1 MAGLAHLI
9 RLGMSVMKT
18 LFVPATALMNRLNYP
33 SKFGLI
39 GALVLLAFASLMW
52 ALASELQETIERSR
66 NELVATALTRP
77 LAKVVELTQQHR
89 GLSSMVLGGNADMRD
104 TRAQR
109 AEDVSRALASLR
121 ASLAEDKRQLPAWQ
135 QIERDWQVLQAQ
147 GLQLERAANFHAHTE
162 LVAQL
167 LRLQIQLADAYGLS
181 FDPDEASFYLMTAA
195 INRLPFL
202 LERFGRLRAQGSGAL
217 AQGHADSAQ
226 RIALSVLNEEIR
238 SAMLDV
244 EAGLAKVAEQRPDLR
259 LSLEQAV
266 AALHQIIQRVEQVVQ
281 GMLLHED
288 FQSTSAAQFFELTTE
303 GITIG
308 YQQMNQVLLPTLDQL
323 LEQRMAEAQ
332 QVLYFNLLLA
342 VLVLAVIGYLSMGA
356 YLSVM
361 NSIRCLREG
370 SERLARGELSSHIQ
384 LAARDELRFV
394 AAGFNAMAEAMRGL
408 IAGIK
413 GNAGEVADAAR
424 DLVTASGQI
433 HVASQKQSDAASN
446 MAAAVEQM
454 TVGIEHIARGAGVAD
469 ELAVRSGE
477 LSRDGGAI
485 VASVVQEI
493 SEIAVSVAESART
506 VEELGERS
514 GQISAIVG
522 VIGDIAA
529 QTNLLALNAAIEA
542 ARAGEQGRGFA
553 VVADEVRNLAAR
565 TANSTREISEMVKS
579 IQQGTAGAV
588 EGMERGV
595 ERVNA
600 GVARA
605 EKAGEAMARIRQ
617 AAEQVQATVAEIS
630 HALREQSSASTE
642 IAQQVEMIA
651 RMAEE
656 NGLAVASNHQTAA
669 SLGTLADTLLG
680 NVGRFRT

>member
-1 MAGLAHLI
+1 
-9 RLGMSVMKT
+9 MKT

-77 LAKVVELTQQHR
+77 LARMVELTQQHR

-109 AEDVSRALASLR
+109 AEEVSRALASLR

-244 EAGLAKVAEQRPDLR
+244 EAGLAKVAEQRPELR

-454 TVGIEHIARGAGVAD
+454 TVGIEHIARGAGAAD

-617 AAEQVQATVAEIS
+617 AAEQVQGTVAEIS

>member
-1 MAGLAHLI
+1 
-9 RLGMSVMKT
+9 MKT

-89 GLSSMVLGGNADMRD
+89 GLSSMVLGGNAEMRD
-104 TRAQR
+104 KRAQR
-109 AEDVSRALASLR
+109 AEEVSRALASLR

-244 EAGLAKVAEQRPDLR
+244 EAGLAKVAEQRPELR

-266 AALHQIIQRVEQVVQ
+266 AALYQKIQRVEQVVQ

-454 TVGIEHIARGAGVAD
+454 TVGIEHIARGAGAAD

>member
-1 MAGLAHLI
+1 
-9 RLGMSVMKT
+9 MKT

-77 LAKVVELTQQHR
+77 LARMVELTQQHR

-104 TRAQR
+104 KRAQR
-109 AEDVSRALASLR
+109 AEEVSRALASLR

-244 EAGLAKVAEQRPDLR
+244 EAGLAKVAEQRPELR

-266 AALHQIIQRVEQVVQ
+266 AALYQKIQRIEQVVQ

-454 TVGIEHIARGAGVAD
+454 TVGIEHIARGAGAAD

>member
-1 MAGLAHLI
+1 
-9 RLGMSVMKT
+9 
-18 LFVPATALMNRLNYP
+18 
-33 SKFGLI
+33 
-39 GALVLLAFASLMW
+39 
-52 ALASELQETIERSR
+52 
-66 NELVATALTRP
+66 
-77 LAKVVELTQQHR
+77 
-89 GLSSMVLGGNADMRD
+89 
-104 TRAQR
+104 
-109 AEDVSRALASLR
+109 
-121 ASLAEDKRQLPAWQ
+121 
-135 QIERDWQVLQAQ
+135 
-147 GLQLERAANFHAHTE
+147 
-162 LVAQL
+162 
-167 LRLQIQLADAYGLS
+167 
-181 FDPDEASFYLMTAA
+181 
-195 INRLPFL
+195 
-202 LERFGRLRAQGSGAL
+202 
-217 AQGHADSAQ
+217 
-226 RIALSVLNEEIR
+226 
-238 SAMLDV
+238 
-244 EAGLAKVAEQRPDLR
+244 
-259 LSLEQAV
+259 
-266 AALHQIIQRVEQVVQ
+266 
-281 GMLLHED
+281 MLLHED

-454 TVGIEHIARGAGVAD
+454 TVGIEHIARGAGAAD
-469 ELAVRSGE
+469 ELAARSGE

-588 EGMERGV
+588 AGMEQGV